1 MDIAKEVKKAR
12 RGSKSSFEKLI
23 IAHKLL
29 MYRVAKT
36 ILTNDE
42 DCADAI
48 QEAIINAYQKIDTLK
63 EPAYFK
69 SWLCR
74 IVLNECYQLLR
85 KKKNV
90 INIGDL
96 FEPQMTEQGYEEV
109 EVEQMLS
116 KLPEEQSQ
124 LLKLFHIE
132 GMSILEL
139 AQIYEVPENTIK
151 TRLRRAREKMRE
163 LWDVKEEG
171 SSWING
177 KRK

>member
-1 MDIAKEVKKAR
+1 MDIEKEVKKAR
-12 RGSKSSFEKLI
+12 RGSNSSFEKLI
-23 IAHKLL
+23 MAHKLL

-36 ILTNDE
+36 ILVNDE

-48 QEAIINAYQKIDTLK
+48 QEAILKAYQKMNTLK

-85 KKKNV
+85 QKKNV
-90 INIGDL
+90 VHMEEWLELETQDHG
-96 FEPQMTEQGYEEV
+96 FETV
-109 EVEQMLS
+109 EMEQMLS
-116 KLPEEQSQ
+116 ILPKEQSH

-132 GMSILEL
+132 GMSIIEL
-139 AQIYEVPENTIK
+139 AHIYEVPENTIK

-163 LWDVKEEG
+163 YWDIKEEG
-171 SSWING
+171 SVWKNG
-177 KRK
+177 KSK

>member
-12 RGSKSSFEKLI
+12 RGSHSSFEKLI
-23 IAHKLL
+23 TAHKLL

-36 ILTNDE
+36 ILINDE
-42 DCADAI
+42 DCADAM
-48 QEAIINAYQKIDTLK
+48 QEAIIKAYEKIDTLR

-85 KKKNV
+85 HKKNV
-90 INIGDL
+90 IKMEEWL
-96 FEPQMTEQGYEEV
+96 EPHMNEHGYEEV

-116 KLPEEQSQ
+116 MLSEEQSQ

-132 GMSILEL
+132 GISILEL

-163 LWDVKEEG
+163 LWDAKEEG

-177 KRK
+177 KSK